1 MKSLLLIVIALVGTA
16 CVNPKG
22 QVTINYPTQFE
33 RKTIFGNTKTFTIQP
48 GIYSAK
54 LKMTSKNK
62 AKLKISGVK
71 HPVSFKVPGS
81 IDQNGE
87 TVFLAHEL
95 GQPFNVKILVDTE
108 LSEGPEQRTTEDC
121 TVTIRTN
128 VCEIV
133 DGHRTCHLVTKE
145 VDGKKRVI
153 FKMDYTDRDVEVT
166 MWNPATHM
174 VHLSFKGHDRDSKKR
189 VLHSSQCHPVV
200 RRMVKKIPFGDP
212 FGDSDPLGFGF

>member
-22 QVTINYPTQFE
+22 QVTVNYPTQFE
-33 RKTIFGNTKTFTIQP
+33 RKSFFGKTKKFTVQP
-48 GIYSAK
+48 GVYSAK
-54 LKMTSKNK
+54 LKLTSKKK

-71 HPVSFKVPGS
+71 HSVAFKIPGS

-87 TVFLAHEL
+87 TIFLAHEI

-121 TVTIRTN
+121 TVTINRK

-133 DGHRTCHLVTKE
+133 DGHRKCHMLTE
-145 VDGKKRVI
+145 TVDGKKRVI
-153 FKMDYTDRDVEVT
+153 FKMDYTDREVEVT
-166 MWNPATHM
+166 MWDPATHM
-174 VHLSFKGHDRDSKKR
+174 VHLSFKGHDQDSKKR
-189 VLHSSQCHPVV
+189 VLHSSQCRPMG
-200 RRMVKKIPFGDP
+200 RRMMKKIPFGDP
-212 FGDSDPLGFGF
+212 FGDDPLGFNF